1 MGPAHGT
8 MSEFS
13 TIVVALGERSYE
25 IRIGR
30 GLIAE
35 AGTHLAPLLGARGT
49 GAEMIVVTDRNV
61 AEHHLG
67 GLEDSLRAS
76 GISSRT
82 IILQPGEQSK
92 DFAHL
97 ARLMDDLIGA
107 GLTRDSMVVA
117 LGGGVVGDL
126 AGFAAA
132 IALRGVDL
140 VQIPTTL
147 LAQVDSSVG
156 GKTGINTAH
165 GKNLV
170 GAFYQPRMVL
180 ADVTALE
187 TLPRRELLAG
197 YAEILKYGLIGDA
210 GFFAWLEEHGAALIE
225 GDATAR
231 LEAVARSCRAKAQ
244 VVAADEVERGERAL
258 LNLGHTFGHAM
269 EAETGFS
276 DRLLHGE
283 AVAMGMV
290 LAFELSA
297 QMGLCPEAD
306 AKRLRAH
313 LEAVGL
319 AADAA
324 GYGFTADALIGHMR
338 HDKKMR
344 GGRITFILAH
354 GIGEAVIAPDV
365 EFAQVERLLTRA
377 LAAHGAV

>member
-1 MGPAHGT
+1 MMTELA
-8 MSEFS
+8 
-13 TIVVALGERSYE
+13 TIEVALGERSYE

-30 GLIAE
+30 GLIAK
-35 AGTHLAPLLGARGT
+35 AGAHLAPLLGAHGI
-49 GAEMIVVTDRNV
+49 AAQVIVVTDRNV
-61 AEHHLG
+61 AEHHLAA
-67 GLEDSLRAS
+67 LEESLRAS
-76 GISSRT
+76 GISQRT
-82 IILQPGEQSK
+82 IILEPGERSK

-97 ARLMDDLIGA
+97 TRLMDDLIGG
-107 GLTRDSMVVA
+107 GLNRDAMVVA

-132 IALRGVDL
+132 IALRGVDF

-147 LAQVDSSVG
+147 LSQVDSSVG
-156 GKTGINTAH
+156 GKTGINTAQ

-180 ADVTALE
+180 ADVSALE

-197 YAEILKYGLIGDA
+197 YAEIVKYGLIRDA
-210 GFFAWLEEHGAALIE
+210 GFFGWLEEHGAALIE
-225 GDATAR
+225 GDVAAR
-231 LEAVARSCRAKAQ
+231 MEAVARSCRAKAEL
-244 VVAADEVERGERAL
+244 VAADEFEHGERAL

-269 EAETGFS
+269 EAESGFS

-297 QMGLCPEAD
+297 RLGLCPEAD
-306 AKRLRAH
+306 AARLRAH
-313 LEAVGL
+313 LKAVGL
-319 AADAA
+319 PADAA
-324 GYGFTADALIGHMR
+324 KYGFTADSLIAHMH

-344 GGRITFILAH
+344 GGQITFILAH

-365 EFAQVERLLTRA
+365 DLGEVERLLTGT
-377 LAAHGAV
+377 LAAHRVG

>member
-1 MGPAHGT
+1 MT
-8 MSEFS
+8 ELS
-13 TIVVALGERSYE
+13 TIEVALGERSYE

-30 GLIAE
+30 GLIAK
-35 AGTHLAPLLGARGT
+35 AGAHLAALLGAHEI
-49 GAEMIVVTDRNV
+49 AAQVIVVTDRNV
-61 AEHHLG
+61 AEHHLAA
-67 GLEDSLRAS
+67 LEESLRAS
-76 GISSRT
+76 GISQRT
-82 IILQPGEQSK
+82 IILEPGERSK

-97 ARLMDDLIGA
+97 ARLMDDLIGG
-107 GLTRDSMVVA
+107 GLNRDAMVVA

-132 IALRGVDL
+132 IALRGVDF

-147 LAQVDSSVG
+147 LSQVDSSVG
-156 GKTGINTAH
+156 GKTGINTAQ

-180 ADVTALE
+180 ADVSALE

-197 YAEILKYGLIGDA
+197 YAEIVKYGLIRDA
-210 GFFAWLEEHGAALIE
+210 GFFGWLEEHGAALIE
-225 GDATAR
+225 GDVAAR
-231 LEAVARSCRAKAQ
+231 MEAVARSCRAKAEL
-244 VVAADEVERGERAL
+244 VAADEFEHGERAL

-269 EAETGFS
+269 EAESGFS

-297 QMGLCPEAD
+297 RLGLCPEAD
-306 AKRLRAH
+306 AARLRAH
-313 LEAVGL
+313 LKAVGL
-319 AADAA
+319 PADAA
-324 GYGFTADALIGHMR
+324 KYGFTADSLIAHMH

-344 GGRITFILAH
+344 GGQITFILAH

-365 EFAQVERLLTRA
+365 DLGEVERLLTGT
-377 LAAHGAV
+377 LAAHRVG